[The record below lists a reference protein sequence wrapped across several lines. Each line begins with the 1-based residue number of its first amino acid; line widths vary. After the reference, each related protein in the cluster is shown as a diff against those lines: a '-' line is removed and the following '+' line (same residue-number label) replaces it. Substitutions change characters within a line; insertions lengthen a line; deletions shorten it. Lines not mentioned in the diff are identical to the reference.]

1 MAWLWADISDRSTD
15 YRGDFALPRARRAK
29 WGRRSAFRETV
40 LTASLAGMI
49 WGWSRE
55 GVAERE
61 AEELNL
67 NVEDRRLKLT
77 LELAR

>member
-1 MAWLWADISDRSTD
+1 MISR
-15 YRGDFALPRARRAK
+15 YRARGAVRGD
-29 WGRRSAFRETV
+29 V
-40 LTASLAGMI
+40 TASLAGMI